1 MRLQR
6 LVLALAVLGC
16 APPAPSDATAPSAAA
31 APSVAAAPA
40 TATAATGTASAT
52 FAGGCFWSME
62 KAFEAVPG
70 VVSATSG
77 FSGGTVKDPSY
88 DLVVGGATG
97 HAEAVRVVY
106 DPGKVTY
113 ATLLDQYWRHID
125 PFAVDAQFCDH
136 GPQYRTVVFTHDAA
150 QRELAEAT
158 KAAVAKRF
166 GKPVATAIEPAGAFF
181 PAEPYHQD
189 FARLNP
195 MRYEAY
201 RIGCRRD
208 ASLRAIWGDE
218 AGT

>member
-1 MRLQR
+1 
-6 LVLALAVLGC
+6 
-16 APPAPSDATAPSAAA
+16 
-31 APSVAAAPA
+31 
-40 TATAATGTASAT
+40 
-52 FAGGCFWSME
+52 ME

-77 FSGGTVKDPSY
+77 FSGGTVKNPSY

-97 HAEAVRVVY
+97 HAETVQVVY
-106 DPGKVTY
+106 DPAKVTY
-113 ATLLDQYWRHID
+113 AKLLDEYWHHID

-136 GPQYRTVVFTHDAA
+136 GPQYRSVVFTHDAA
-150 QRELAEAT
+150 QREAAEAT

-166 GKPVATAIEPAGAFF
+166 GKPVATAIEPAGAFYA
-181 PAEPYHQD
+181 AEPYHQD

-195 MRYEAY
+195 MRYTSY
-201 RIGCRRD
+201 RIGCGRD